1 MGKDYVEEFSA
12 LYADLAARYGVVFY
26 PFFLDGAALNDG
38 LMQADG
44 IHPNA
49 KGVAVI
55 VEGILPKVEEL
66 LAKVE
71 GH

>member
-1 MGKDYVEEFSA
+1 MI
-12 LYADLAARYGVVFY
+12 FY

-49 KGVAVI
+49 KGVAGI
-55 VEGILPKVEEL
+55 VEGILPKVGEL
-66 LAKVE
+66 LARIEAKD
-71 GH
+71 